1 MYIADLTIHFENG
14 SIGAKQFIA
23 KTKHLVHY
31 DADYFLSG
39 VIEYAKAK
47 QKNLVKSHRVEV
59 REQKATAEEELY
71 DIFGM

>member
-1 MYIADLTIHFENG
+1 MYVADLTIHFENG
-14 SIGAKQFIA
+14 SIGAKQFRA
-23 KTKHLVHY
+23 KTKHLAHY

-59 REQKATAEEELY
+59 RKQAATAEEELY

>member
-1 MYIADLTIHFENG
+1 MYVADLTIHFENG
-14 SIGAKQFIA
+14 SIGAKQFRA
-23 KTKHLVHY
+23 KTKHLAHY

>member
-14 SIGAKQFIA
+14 SVGAKQFRA
-23 KTKHLVHY
+23 KTKHLAHY
-31 DADYFLSG
+31 DADYFLRG
-39 VIEYAKAK
+39 VIEYPKAK

-59 REQKATAEEELY
+59 REQPSSAEEELY